1 MGAPSALGIKDGCLF
16 TINGLEEVRQSL
28 CCFSF
33 WCLFRR
39 RILGDCRRRGRWC
52 LGRRCH
58 VSAITSDDPNEI
70 LTFLCLFRGDGPSI
84 LKISIRRSFVRLVL
98 DPVLLEIWIVQV
110 FLQGSDEG
118 DRGLGEKVSAR
129 LDVSEVGDITCFKLG
144 MGTLSR
150 F

>member
-1 MGAPSALGIKDGCLF
+1 MVVF
-16 TINGLEEVRQSL
+16 SL
-28 CCFSF
+28 SMDWKKSVKAFV
-33 WCLFRR
+33 
-39 RILGDCRRRGRWC
+39 
-52 LGRRCH
+52 
-58 VSAITSDDPNEI
+58 VSAFGVSFEEESSGTVAAEVDDACADGA
-70 LTFLCLFRGDGPSI
+70 TDGPSV
-84 LKISIRRSFVRLVL
+84 LKASIRSSSVRLVL